1 LGELLREGE
10 HSSRPPRRAFPDDFQ
25 LYTELRSAA
34 SVEGHGGDAGN
45 DSEYIA
51 SLSSFF
57 DVTMNPGGT
66 PAWTPLRGEPIPC
79 AECGSTS
86 RVARGLCLN
95 CLLCRGLGAETSN
108 NETLED
114 VLSEI
119 DVSDPDRRLGNY
131 QILDEIAHGGMGVI
145 YRARQRHSRRIVAVK
160 RILAYEADSHETL
173 IRFRREALAAA
184 SLDHPNILPIYEV
197 GEDEDGLP
205 FFSMKFAAGGS
216 LRDAAPSLRSEPL
229 RSVALMAKVARAVH
243 YAHAQGIL
251 HRDLKP
257 GNILLD
263 GRGEPLVS
271 DFGLAKWLDTGSN
284 VTQTLTIFGTPG
296 YVAPEQAE
304 GSTRSLRP
312 GTDVYSLGAILFDL
326 LTGRP
331 PFLGDNVLAVIQQAA
346 ERPAPKLR
354 SFAPALD
361 RDLEI
366 ICAKCL
372 EREPDARY
380 CSAEDLA
387 EDLERWLADR
397 PIIARPVSVPVHVS
411 RWSRRNPAAA
421 GMAVLLLALG
431 IAIGI
436 MTWESEL
443 LRRPE
448 NIAIAVLP
456 FENLS
461 QTKESAFFADAIQDG
476 ILTKLGRVAQLR
488 VISRTSVM
496 AYHGT
501 RNTRQIGRALNVSH
515 VLKGSVRWEA
525 GRIHL
530 NAQLIDTRTDNQ
542 VWAEEYDQ
550 DLANVFLTQSE
561 IVKEVANQLEANV
574 SDVEKA
580 AIEEPPTSD
589 FVAYDFYLRARDLL
603 LTLFSSRAS
612 ADLLQAADLLNQA
625 VARDPS
631 FFQVYCQLAYT
642 HDQLYFLGFDHSPA
656 RLALAEAAIQAA
668 FRLRP
673 DAGETHLARA
683 ENLYRGYLDYEGA
696 LAELAAA
703 SQTLPNSPRLFALTG
718 YIERRQGRWEEST
731 RNLERAIDLDPRDFF
746 TLQQVAISYG
756 VLRRYAEEK
765 SVLDRAL
772 SIAPDDVDT
781 KVARASVEFHWKAD
795 TRSLHQTIDSIR
807 VTNPTALPNIAN
819 DWLSC
824 ALAERDV
831 AAAKDALNAFGQIP
845 LTDYAVHSN
854 RPLIEGVIARMTND
868 EEAARAAFTVARVEQ
883 EKAVQAQPNYGPP
896 LCVLGLIDAGLG
908 RKEEALREGR
918 RAVELLPVR
927 KDAINGP
934 LMIAYLAMIAAWIG
948 EKDLACEQLSIA
960 IRSPSTLSYGQLKLL
975 PFWDPLR
982 KDPCFEKIVAAL
994 APKETAPTPRPTP

>member
-1 LGELLREGE
+1 
-10 HSSRPPRRAFPDDFQ
+10 
-25 LYTELRSAA
+25 
-34 SVEGHGGDAGN
+34 
-45 DSEYIA
+45 
-51 SLSSFF
+51 
-57 DVTMNPGGT
+57 MNPAGT
-66 PAWTPLRGEPIPC
+66 SVRAPLRKESIPC
-79 AECGSTS
+79 AECGSTL
-86 RVARGLCLN
+86 RVGRGLCLN
-95 CLLCRGLGAETSN
+95 CLLSLGLGADTSN

-119 DVSDPDRRLGNY
+119 NVRDRDRRVGNY
-131 QILDEIAHGGMGVI
+131 QILDEIGHGGMGVI
-145 YRARQRHSRRIVAVK
+145 YRARQRHSRRIVALK
-160 RILAYEADSHETL
+160 RILANEADSRETV

-197 GEDEDGLP
+197 SEDEDGLP
-205 FFSMKFAAGGS
+205 FFSMKFAPGGS
-216 LRDAAPSLRSEPL
+216 LRDAAASLRSEPL
-229 RSVALMAKVARAVH
+229 RSVALMAKVARAVQ

-271 DFGLAKWLDTGSN
+271 DFGLAKWLDTASDF
-284 VTQTLTIFGTPG
+284 TQTLTIFGTPG

-312 GTDVYSLGAILFDL
+312 STDVYSLGAILFDL

-346 ERPAPKLR
+346 EKAAPKLR
-354 SFAPALD
+354 SLAPALD

-372 EREPDARY
+372 EREPNARY
-380 CSAEDLA
+380 CSAGDLA

-397 PIIARPVSVPVHVS
+397 PITARPVSVSLRVS

-431 IAIGI
+431 TVIGM
-436 MTWESEL
+436 MTWKGGV
-443 LRRPE
+443 LRRPA
-448 NIAIAVLP
+448 NIAIAVMP

-476 ILTKLGRVAQLR
+476 ILAKLGRVADLR
-488 VISRTSVM
+488 VLSRNSVM
-496 AYHGT
+496 AYHGA
-501 RNTRQIGRALNVSH
+501 RNARQIGRALNVSH

-530 NAQLIDTRTDNQ
+530 NAQLIDTRTGNQ

-550 DLANVFLTQSE
+550 DLDNVFLTQSE
-561 IVKEVANQLEANV
+561 IANEVANRLDAKV

-603 LTLFSSRAS
+603 LNLFSSRAR
-612 ADLLQAADLLNQA
+612 ADLVQAADLLNQA

-631 FFQVYCQLAYT
+631 FFQAYCQLAYT
-642 HDQLYFLGFDHSPA
+642 HDQLYLLGFDHSPA
-656 RLALAEAAIQAA
+656 RLALAESAIQAA

-683 ENLYRGYLDYEGA
+683 ENLYGGYLDYDGA

-703 SQTLPNSPRLFALTG
+703 SQTLSNSPRLFALKG

-731 RNLERAIDLDPRDFF
+731 RDLQRAIDLDPRDFF
-746 TLQQVAISYG
+746 TLQQIAISYG
-756 VLRRYAEEK
+756 LLRRYAEEK

-781 KVARASVEFHWKAD
+781 KIARASVEFHWKAD
-795 TRSLHQTIDSIR
+795 TQLLHQTIESIR
-807 VTNPTALPNIAN
+807 VTDPAALPNIAN

-831 AAAKDALNAFGQIP
+831 AAAKDALNAFGEIP

-868 EEAARAAFTVARVEQ
+868 DETARAAFTAARVEQ

-934 LMIAYLAMIAAWIG
+934 LMIAYLAMIAAWVG
-948 EKDLACEQLSIA
+948 EKDLACEQLAIA
-960 IRSPSTLSYGQLKLL
+960 VRSPSTLSYGQLKLL

-982 KDPCFEKIVAAL
+982 KDPCFEKIVASL
-994 APKETAPTPRPTP
+994 APKETAPTKSPAR

>member
-1 LGELLREGE
+1 MNSADTLAWAPLREE
-10 HSSRPPRRAFPDDFQ
+10 A
-25 LYTELRSAA
+25 
-34 SVEGHGGDAGN
+34 V
-45 DSEYIA
+45 
-51 SLSSFF
+51 
-57 DVTMNPGGT
+57 
-66 PAWTPLRGEPIPC
+66 PC
-79 AECGSTS
+79 PECGSTL
-86 RVARGLCLN
+86 RVGRGLCLN
-95 CLLCRGLGAETSN
+95 CLLYRGLGADTSN

-114 VLSEI
+114 VLAEI
-119 DVSDPDRRLGNY
+119 DVRDPDRRLGNY
-131 QILDEIAHGGMGVI
+131 QILDEIGHGGMGVI
-145 YRARQRHSRRIVAVK
+145 YRARQRHSRRIVALK
-160 RILAYEADSHETL
+160 RILAYEADSRETL
-173 IRFRREALAAA
+173 IRFRREAQAAA
-184 SLDHPNILPIYEV
+184 SLDHPNILPIYEI
-197 GEDEDGLP
+197 GEDKDGLP
-205 FFSMKFAAGGS
+205 FISMKFAAGGS
-216 LRDAAPSLRSEPL
+216 LRDVAPALRNKPS
-229 RSVALMAKVARAVH
+229 RSVALMAKIARALQ

-271 DFGLAKWLDTGSN
+271 DFGLAKWFDTASDL
-284 VTQTLTIFGTPG
+284 THTLTIFGTPG

-304 GSTRSLRP
+304 GSTRSLGP
-312 GTDVYSLGAILFDL
+312 STDVYSLGAILFDL

-346 ERPAPKLR
+346 EKPAPKLR
-354 SFAPALD
+354 SVSPALD

-372 EREPDARY
+372 EREPNARY
-380 CSAEDLA
+380 CSAGDLA

-397 PIIARPVSVPVHVS
+397 PIIARPISVSVRIGH
-411 RWSRRNPAAA
+411 WSRRNPAVA

-431 IAIGI
+431 TAVGI
-436 MTWESEL
+436 MTWKSGL
-443 LRRPE
+443 LHRPT

-476 ILTKLGRVAQLR
+476 ILTKLGRVAELR

-496 AYHGT
+496 AYHDA

-515 VLKGSVRWEA
+515 VLKGSVRWEE

-530 NAQLIDTRTDNQ
+530 SAQLIDTRTDNQ

-561 IVKEVANQLEANV
+561 IAKEVAGQLEAKV
-574 SDVEKA
+574 SAGEKA
-580 AIEEPPTSD
+580 AIEEPSTSD

-603 LTLFSSRAS
+603 LTLFSSRAR

-631 FFQVYCQLAYT
+631 FFQAYCQLAYT

-668 FRLRP
+668 FRIRP
-673 DAGETHLARA
+673 EAGEAHLARA
-683 ENLYRGYLDYEGA
+683 DNLYRGYLDYERA
-696 LAELAAA
+696 LAELATA
-703 SQTLPNSPRLFALTG
+703 SQTLPNSPRLFALKG

-731 RNLERAIDLDPRDFF
+731 WSLERAIDLDPRDFY
-746 TLQQVAISYG
+746 TLQQIAISYG

-781 KVARASVEFHWKAD
+781 EVARASVEFHWKAD

-807 VTNPTALPNIAN
+807 VTNPAALSNIAN

-831 AAAKDALNAFGQIP
+831 SAAKDALNAFGEIP

-854 RPLIEGVIARMTND
+854 RQLMEGVIARMTND
-868 EEAARAAFTVARVEQ
+868 DETARAAFTVARVEQ
-883 EKAVQAQPNYGPP
+883 EKAVKAQPNYGPP

-908 RKEEALREGR
+908 RKEDALREGR

-934 LMIAYLAMIAAWIG
+934 LMIAYLAMIAAWVG
-948 EKDLACEQLSIA
+948 EKDLACEQLAIA
-960 IRSPSTLSYGQLKLL
+960 VRSPSTLSYGQLKLL

-982 KDPCFEKIVAAL
+982 KDPCFEKIVASL
-994 APKETAPTPRPTP
+994 APKAPNK

>member
-1 LGELLREGE
+1 MN
-10 HSSRPPRRAFPDDFQ
+10 
-25 LYTELRSAA
+25 SA
-34 SVEGHGGDAGN
+34 
-45 DSEYIA
+45 
-51 SLSSFF
+51 
-57 DVTMNPGGT
+57 GT
-66 PAWTPLRGEPIPC
+66 PAWAPLREEPIPC
-79 AECGSTS
+79 PECGSTS
-86 RVARGLCLN
+86 RVGRGLCLN
-95 CLLCRGLGAETSN
+95 CLLYRGLGARTSN

-114 VLSEI
+114 VLDEI
-119 DVSDPDRRLGNY
+119 DVRDSDWRLGNY
-131 QILDEIAHGGMGVI
+131 QILDEIGHGGMGVI
-145 YRARQRHSRRIVAVK
+145 YRARQRHSRRIVALK
-160 RILAYEADSHETL
+160 RILAYQADSQETL
-173 IRFRREALAAA
+173 IRFRREAQAVA
-184 SLDHPNILPIYEV
+184 SLDHPNILPIYEI

-216 LRDAAPSLRSEPL
+216 LREAAPALRSEPF
-229 RSVALMAKVARAVH
+229 RSVALIAKVARAVQ

-271 DFGLAKWLDTGSN
+271 DFGLAKWLDTASDL
-284 VTQTLTIFGTPG
+284 TRTLTTFGTPG

-304 GSTRSLRP
+304 GSTACLKPS
-312 GTDVYSLGAILFDL
+312 TDVYSLGAILFDL

-331 PFLGDNVLAVIQQAA
+331 PFLGEHVLGVIQQAT
-346 ERPAPKLR
+346 EKPAPKLR
-354 SFAPALD
+354 SLAPTLD
-361 RDLEI
+361 RDLET

-372 EREPDARY
+372 EREPNARY
-380 CSAEDLA
+380 CSAGDLA
-387 EDLERWLADR
+387 EDLERRLAGR
-397 PIIARPVSVPVHVS
+397 PIIARPVSAPVRS
-411 RWSRRNPAAA
+411 ARWSRRNPIAA

-431 IAIGI
+431 AALGI
-436 MTWESEL
+436 MTWKSGL
-443 LRRPE
+443 LHRRP
-448 NIAIAVLP
+448 NIAIAVMP

-461 QTKESAFFADAIQDG
+461 QTKESAFFADGIQDG
-476 ILTKLGRVAQLR
+476 ILTKLGRVADLR

-496 AYHGT
+496 AYHGA

-561 IVKEVANQLEANV
+561 IAQKVANQLEAKV
-574 SDVEKA
+574 SAVEKA

-589 FVAYDFYLRARDLL
+589 LVAYDFYLRARDLL
-603 LTLFSSRAS
+603 LTLFSSRAR
-612 ADLLQAADLLNQA
+612 AELLQAADLLDQA

-631 FFQVYCQLAYT
+631 FFQAYCQLAYT
-642 HDQLYFLGFDHSPA
+642 HDQLYFFGFDHTPA
-656 RLALAEAAIQAA
+656 RLALAEAAIQAS

-673 DAGETHLARA
+673 EAGEAHLARA

-703 SQTLPNSPRLFALTG
+703 SQTLPNSPRVFALKG
-718 YIERRQGRWEEST
+718 YIERRQGLWEEST
-731 RNLERAIDLDPRDFF
+731 RNLEHAIDLDPRNFF
-746 TLQQVAISYG
+746 TLQQIAISYG

-772 SIAPDDVDT
+772 SIVPNDVDT

-795 TRSLHQTIDSIR
+795 THSLHQIIDSIR
-807 VTNPTALPNIAN
+807 VTDPTALPNIAN

-831 AAAKDALNAFGQIP
+831 ATAKDALNAFGEIP
-845 LTDYAVHSN
+845 LTDYAVHLG
-854 RPLIEGVIARMTND
+854 RPLMEGVIARMRND
-868 EEAARAAFTVARVEQ
+868 EETARAAFTAARAEQ
-883 EKAVQAQPNYGPP
+883 EKAVQAQPNYAPP

-918 RAVELLPVR
+918 RAVELLPVG

-934 LMIAYLAMIAAWIG
+934 LMIAYLAMIAAWVG
-948 EKDLACEQLSIA
+948 EKDLACEQLAIA
-960 IRSPSTLSYGQLKLL
+960 IRPPSTVSYGQLKLL

-982 KDPCFEKIVAAL
+982 KNPCFEKIVASL
-994 APKETAPTPRPTP
+994 APKETAPTRRPAQ

>member
-1 LGELLREGE
+1 MPNA
-10 HSSRPPRRAFPDDFQ
+10 SRPFQ
-25 LYTELRSAA
+25 L
-34 SVEGHGGDAGN
+34 
-45 DSEYIA
+45 
-51 SLSSFF
+51 FF
-57 DVTMNPGGT
+57 DVTMNPVGT
-66 PAWTPLRGEPIPC
+66 PAWTPLREEPIPC
-79 AECGSTS
+79 AECGLTS
-86 RVARGLCLN
+86 RVGRGLCLN
-95 CLLCRGLGAETSN
+95 CLLCLGLGADSSN
-108 NETLED
+108 NETLD
-114 VLSEI
+114 DALAEI
-119 DVSDPDRRLGNY
+119 DVRDHDRRLGNY
-131 QILDEIAHGGMGVI
+131 QILDEIGRGGMGVI
-145 YRARQRHSRRIVAVK
+145 YRARQRHSRRIVALK
-160 RILAYEADSHETL
+160 RILAYEADSQETL

-216 LRDAAPSLRSEPL
+216 LRDVAPALRSEPV
-229 RSVALMAKVARAVH
+229 RSVALMAKVARAVE

-271 DFGLAKWLDTGSN
+271 DFGLAKWLDTASDL
-284 VTQTLTIFGTPG
+284 THTLTIFGTPG

-304 GSTRSLRP
+304 GSTRSLGP
-312 GTDVYSLGAILFDL
+312 TTDVYSLGAILFDL

-331 PFLGDNVLAVIQQAA
+331 PFVGDNVLAVIQQAA
-346 ERPAPKLR
+346 EKPAPKLR
-354 SFAPALD
+354 SLAPALD

-372 EREPDARY
+372 EREPNARY
-380 CSAEDLA
+380 FSAGDLA

-397 PIIARPVSVPVHVS
+397 PIIARPVSVSVRMFH
-411 RWSRRNPAAA
+411 WSRRNPAVA

-431 IAIGI
+431 TAVGI
-436 MTWESEL
+436 MTWKSGL
-443 LRRPE
+443 LHRPT

-476 ILTKLGRVAQLR
+476 ISTKLARVADLR
-488 VISRTSVM
+488 VISHTSVM
-496 AYHGT
+496 PYRGVP
-501 RNTRQIGRALNVSH
+501 NIRQIGRALNVSH

-530 NAQLIDTRTDNQ
+530 NTQLIDTRTENQ
-542 VWAEEYDQ
+542 VWAAEYDQ

-561 IVKEVANQLEANV
+561 IAQKVADQLEAKV
-574 SDVEKA
+574 SAVEKG
-580 AIEEPPTSD
+580 AIKEPPTSD
-589 FVAYDFYLRARDLL
+589 LVAYDFYLRARDRLL
-603 LTLFSSRAS
+603 APFSSRAR
-612 ADLLQAADLLNQA
+612 ADLFQAADLLNQA

-631 FFQVYCQLAYT
+631 FFQAYCQLAYT
-642 HDQLYFLGFDHSPA
+642 HDLLYFLGFDHTPA
-656 RLALAEAAIQAA
+656 RLALAEAAIQVA

-673 DAGETHLARA
+673 EAGEAHLARA

-703 SQTLPNSPRLFALTG
+703 SQTLSNSPRLFALKG

-731 RNLERAIDLDPRDFF
+731 YNLERAIDLDPRDFF
-746 TLQQVAISYG
+746 TLQQIAISYG

-772 SIAPDDVDT
+772 SIAPDEIDT
-781 KVARASVEFHWKAD
+781 KKARASLEFHWKAD
-795 TRSLHQTIDSIR
+795 TQSLHQTIDSIR
-807 VTNPTALPNIAN
+807 VTDPAALPNIAN

-831 AAAKDALNAFGQIP
+831 AGAKDALNAFGEIP
-845 LTDYAVHSN
+845 LTDYAVHLN
-854 RPLIEGVIARMTND
+854 RPLMEGVIARMTND
-868 EEAARAAFTVARVEQ
+868 GETARAAFTAARAEQ
-883 EKAVQAQPNYGPP
+883 EKAVEAQPNYAPP

-918 RAVELLPVR
+918 RAVELLPVE

-934 LMIAYLAMIAAWIG
+934 LMIAYLAMIAAWVG
-948 EKDLACEQLSIA
+948 EKDLACEQLAIA
-960 IRSPSTLSYGQLKLL
+960 VRPPSTVSYGQLKLL

-982 KDPCFEKIVAAL
+982 KDPCFEKIVASL
-994 APKETAPTPRPTP
+994 APKETAPTRQDARHDDKK

>member
-1 LGELLREGE
+1 MN
-10 HSSRPPRRAFPDDFQ
+10 
-25 LYTELRSAA
+25 SA
-34 SVEGHGGDAGN
+34 
-45 DSEYIA
+45 
-51 SLSSFF
+51 
-57 DVTMNPGGT
+57 GT
-66 PAWTPLRGEPIPC
+66 PAWAPLREEPISCP
-79 AECGSTS
+79 ECGSTS
-86 RVARGLCLN
+86 RVGRGLCLN
-95 CLLCRGLGAETSN
+95 CLLYRGLGAGTSN

-114 VLSEI
+114 VLDEI
-119 DVSDPDRRLGNY
+119 DVRDSDWRLGNY
-131 QILDEIAHGGMGVI
+131 QILDEIGHGGMGVI
-145 YRARQRHSRRIVAVK
+145 YRARQRHSRRIVALK
-160 RILAYEADSHETL
+160 RILAQQADSQEML
-173 IRFRREALAAA
+173 IRFRREAQAAA

-197 GEDEDGLP
+197 GEDEDGRP
-205 FFSMKFAAGGS
+205 FFSMKFAAGGT
-216 LRDAAPSLRSEPL
+216 LRDAAPSLRSEPF
-229 RSVALMAKVARAVH
+229 RSVALMAKVARAVQ

-271 DFGLAKWLDTGSN
+271 DFGLAKWLDTASDL
-284 VTQTLTIFGTPG
+284 TRTLTTFGTPG

-304 GSTRSLRP
+304 GSTACLKPS
-312 GTDVYSLGAILFDL
+312 TDVYSLGAILFDL

-331 PFLGDNVLAVIQQAA
+331 PFLGEHVLGAIQQAT
-346 ERPAPKLR
+346 EKPAPKLR
-354 SFAPALD
+354 SLAPTLD
-361 RDLEI
+361 RDLET

-372 EREPDARY
+372 EREPNARY
-380 CSAEDLA
+380 CSAGDLA
-387 EDLERWLADR
+387 EDLERRLAGR
-397 PIIARPVSVPVHVS
+397 PIIARPVSAPVRTA
-411 RWSRRNPAAA
+411 RWSRRNPVAA

-431 IAIGI
+431 AALGI
-436 MTWESEL
+436 MTWKSGRL
-443 LRRPE
+443 HRRP

-461 QTKESAFFADAIQDG
+461 QTKESAFFADGIQDG
-476 ILTKLGRVAQLR
+476 ILTKLGRVADLR

-561 IVKEVANQLEANV
+561 IAQKVANQLEAKV
-574 SDVEKA
+574 SAVEKA
-580 AIEEPPTSD
+580 AIKEPPTSD
-589 FVAYDFYLRARDLL
+589 LVAYDFYLRARDLL
-603 LTLFSSRAS
+603 LTLFSSRAR
-612 ADLLQAADLLNQA
+612 AELLQAADLLDQA

-631 FFQVYCQLAYT
+631 FFQAYCQLAYT
-642 HDQLYFLGFDHSPA
+642 HDQLYFFGFDHTPA
-656 RLALAEAAIQAA
+656 RLALAESAIQAA

-673 DAGETHLARA
+673 KAGEAHLARA

-703 SQTLPNSPRLFALTG
+703 SQTLPNSPRVFALKG

-731 RNLERAIDLDPRDFF
+731 RNLEHAIDLDPRNFF
-746 TLQQVAISYG
+746 TLQQIAISYG

-772 SIAPDDVDT
+772 SIVPNDVDT

-795 TRSLHQTIDSIR
+795 AQSLHQTIDSIR
-807 VTNPTALPNIAN
+807 VTDPTALPNIAN

-831 AAAKDALNAFGQIP
+831 ATAKDALNAFGEIP
-845 LTDYAVHSN
+845 LTDYAVHLG
-854 RPLIEGVIARMTND
+854 RPLMEGVIARMRND
-868 EEAARAAFTVARVEQ
+868 EETARAAFTAARAEQ
-883 EKAVQAQPNYGPP
+883 EKAVQAQPNYAPP

-918 RAVELLPVR
+918 RAVELLPVG

-934 LMIAYLAMIAAWIG
+934 LMIAYLAMIAAWVG
-948 EKDLACEQLSIA
+948 EKDLACEQLAIA
-960 IRSPSTLSYGQLKLL
+960 IRPPSTVSYGQLKLL

-982 KDPCFEKIVAAL
+982 KNPCFEKIVASL
-994 APKETAPTPRPTP
+994 APKETAPTRRPAQ